1 MKNKKLKTIN
11 SNHNCVLKYWQNK
24 INIIF
29 NSILKDFKSSSP
41 NLYICHTFI
50 RIILW
55 QTKKRIKK
63 QSHTFTNGLSSS
75 FIWRKKAA
83 KIPTKNWNETNL
95 FVDILSSSPALH
107 PSVRPSV
114 NPSICWY
121 VSHSQTL
128 IQFSYLLNS
137 KKKNRKELKINN
149 CSITFLLWKYEK
161 KDAWGPKRNF

>member
-75 FIWRKKAA
+75 FIWRKKSR
-83 KIPTKNWNETNL
+83 KNSNKELKWNQFICRY
-95 FVDILSSSPALH
+95 FVQLSIHS
-107 PSVRPSV
+107 SVRPSI
-114 NPSICWY
+114 NPSISWY

-128 IQFSYLLNS
+128 VQFSYLLNS
-137 KKKNRKELKINN
+137 KKNRKELKINN